1 MINLKF
7 LYFIMVIICFFSK
20 KPRGNFRLYLWKQRE
35 KGITMCTSEVR
46 ERNTKKQSQCLLLS
60 ELSCKIILLFELEF
74 D

>member
-20 KPRGNFRLYLWKQRE
+20 TSRQLETLSLEAEG

-46 ERNTKKQSQCLLLS
+46 ERNTKKTVSMPS
-60 ELSCKIILLFELEF
+60 LE
-74 D
+74 